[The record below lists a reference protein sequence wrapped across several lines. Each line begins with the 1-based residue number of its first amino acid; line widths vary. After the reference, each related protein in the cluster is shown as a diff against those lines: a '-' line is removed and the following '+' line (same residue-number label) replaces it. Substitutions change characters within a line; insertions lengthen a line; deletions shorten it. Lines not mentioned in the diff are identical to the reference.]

1 MEVNSHFKQIIP
13 YLMLQRGEGDDARV
27 LCYQRRTKH
36 TEKRL
41 GGLWSV
47 GFGGHIEPLD
57 RDDAQVET
65 NGMVM
70 ATALREM
77 EEETGLNP
85 GAGALSL
92 IGFINSDSED
102 VSSVHF
108 GVVFK
113 VDLDG
118 LADND
123 DQIMDLVSAQAE
135 PHQARWIPVNELKN
149 MTGPENGP
157 DGGSFEDWSRKQV
170 VQTKGNPNPDIV
182 VGIITVPVTNT
193 DSVVERQG
201 PFVHVD
207 HVHFVPD
214 IIGVKGHP
222 GILARRPGQTE
233 IERVVP
239 A

>member
-1 MEVNSHFKQIIP
+1 MRVILVVERKYLFPGLSPQGFMAPDAVDLENLTSHLFFAEREYMEINSHYKQIIP
-13 YLMLQRGEGDDARV
+13 YLMLQRGHGDDTRV
-27 LCYQRRTKH
+27 LCYQRRAKH

-57 RDDAQVET
+57 RDNDQVAT
-65 NGMVM
+65 NGMVL

-118 LADND
+118 LADTD
-123 DQIMDLVSAQAE
+123 DQILELVSAQAE
-135 PHQARWIPVNELKN
+135 PHQARWIPVKQLRQV
-149 MTGPENGP
+149 TAPGQGP
-157 DGGSFEDWSRKQV
+157 DEGSFEDWSR
-170 VQTKGNPNPDIV
+170 IA
-182 VGIITVPVTNT
+182 VT
-193 DSVVERQG
+193 G
-201 PFVHVD
+201 AF
-207 HVHFVPD
+207 
-214 IIGVKGHP
+214 G
-222 GILARRPGQTE
+222 
-233 IERVVP
+233 
-239 A
+239 

>member
-1 MEVNSHFKQIIP
+1 MEVNSHYKQIIP
-13 YLMLQRGEGDDARV
+13 YLMLQRGTGDDARV

-57 RDDAQVET
+57 RDDSTVAT
-65 NGMVM
+65 NGLVM

-118 LADND
+118 LSDTD
-123 DQIMDLVSAQAE
+123 DQIMELVSAQAE
-135 PHQARWIPVNELKN
+135 PHQARWIDVEDLKK
-149 MTGPENGP
+149 MREPGAAPE
-157 DGGSFEDWSRKQV
+157 GGSFEDWSRIAV
-170 VQTKGNPNPDIV
+170 AGAF
-182 VGIITVPVTNT
+182 G
-193 DSVVERQG
+193 G
-201 PFVHVD
+201 
-207 HVHFVPD
+207 
-214 IIGVKGHP
+214 
-222 GILARRPGQTE
+222 
-233 IERVVP
+233 
-239 A
+239 

>member
-1 MEVNSHFKQIIP
+1 MRVILVVERKHLFPGLSPQGFLPPGALDLDNLTNHLFFAERDYMEVNSHYKQIIP
-13 YLMLQRGEGDDARV
+13 YLMLQRGQGDDTRV

-57 RDDAQVET
+57 RDDDQVET

-77 EEETGLNP
+77 AEETGLNP

-113 VDLDG
+113 VGLDG

-123 DQIMDLVSAQAE
+123 QQIMELVSAQAE
-135 PHQARWIPVNELKN
+135 PHQARWIPVSELKN
-149 MTGPENGP
+149 MTGPGNGP
-157 DGGSFEDWSRKQV
+157 DGGSFEDWSR
-170 VQTKGNPNPDIV
+170 IA
-182 VGIITVPVTNT
+182 
-193 DSVVERQG
+193 
-201 PFVHVD
+201 VD
-207 HVHFVPD
+207 GAF
-214 IIGVKGHP
+214 G
-222 GILARRPGQTE
+222 
-233 IERVVP
+233 
-239 A
+239 

>member
-1 MEVNSHFKQIIP
+1 MTLRVILVVERKHLFPGLSPQGFLATAAVDLDDLTSHLFFAERDYMEVNSHYKQIIP

-36 TEKRL
+36 TETRL

-57 RDDAQVET
+57 RDDSTVEA
-65 NGMVM
+65 NGLVM

-85 GAGALSL
+85 GTGALSL

-123 DQIMDLVSAQAE
+123 QQIMDLVSAQAE
-135 PHQARWIPVNELKN
+135 PHQARWIAVNELKN
-149 MTGPENGP
+149 MTGPEKGP
-157 DGGSFEDWSRKQV
+157 DGGSFEDWSRIAV
-170 VQTKGNPNPDIV
+170 AGAF
-182 VGIITVPVTNT
+182 G
-193 DSVVERQG
+193 
-201 PFVHVD
+201 
-207 HVHFVPD
+207 
-214 IIGVKGHP
+214 
-222 GILARRPGQTE
+222 
-233 IERVVP
+233 
-239 A
+239 

>member
-1 MEVNSHFKQIIP
+1 MRVILVVERKHLFPGLSPQGFLSPESVDLDDLTSHVFFAERDYMEVNSHYKQIIP
-13 YLMLQRGEGDDARV
+13 YLMLQRGTGDQTRV

-57 RDDAQVET
+57 RDQDTVAT
-65 NGMVM
+65 NGLVM
-70 ATALREM
+70 ATAMREM

-92 IGFINSDSED
+92 IGFINSDGED

-118 LADND
+118 LSDSDA
-123 DQIMDLVSAQAE
+123 QIMELVSAQAE
-135 PHQARWIPVNELKN
+135 PHQARWIPVNELQGI
-149 MTGPENGP
+149 TGTGEGP
-157 DGGSFEDWSRKQV
+157 DGGSFEDWSRIAV
-170 VQTKGNPNPDIV
+170 AGSF
-182 VGIITVPVTNT
+182 G
-193 DSVVERQG
+193 
-201 PFVHVD
+201 
-207 HVHFVPD
+207 
-214 IIGVKGHP
+214 
-222 GILARRPGQTE
+222 
-233 IERVVP
+233 
-239 A
+239 

>member
-1 MEVNSHFKQIIP
+1 MRVILVVERKHLFPGLSPQGFLAPGALDLDNLTSHLFFAEREYMEVNSHYKQIIP
-13 YLMLQRGEGDDARV
+13 YLMLQRGKGDETRV

-57 RDDAQVET
+57 RDNDQVAA
-65 NGMVM
+65 NGMVT

-85 GAGALSL
+85 GAEALSL

-118 LADND
+118 LSDTD
-123 DQIMDLVSAQAE
+123 DQIMELVSAQAE
-135 PHQARWIPVNELKN
+135 PHQARWISLKELRKV
-149 MTGPENGP
+149 TAPGQGP
-157 DGGSFEDWSRKQV
+157 DGGSFEDWSR
-170 VQTKGNPNPDIV
+170 IA
-182 VGIITVPVTNT
+182 VT
-193 DSVVERQG
+193 G
-201 PFVHVD
+201 AF
-207 HVHFVPD
+207 
-214 IIGVKGHP
+214 G
-222 GILARRPGQTE
+222 
-233 IERVVP
+233 
-239 A
+239 

>member
-1 MEVNSHFKQIIP
+1 MRVILVVERKHLFPGLSPQGFLAPETVDLDDLTSHVFFAERDYMEVNSHYKQIIP
-13 YLMLQRGEGDDARV
+13 YLMLQRGEGDQTRV
-27 LCYQRRTKH
+27 LCYQRRKKH

-57 RDDAQVET
+57 RDDDTVAA
-65 NGMVM
+65 NGLVM

-108 GVVFK
+108 GAVFK

-118 LADND
+118 LPDND
-123 DQIMDLVSAQAE
+123 DQIMELVSAQAE
-135 PHQARWIPVNELKN
+135 PHQARWISVNELKN
-149 MTGPENGP
+149 MTGPEQGP
-157 DGGSFEDWSRKQV
+157 DGGSFEDWSRIAV
-170 VQTKGNPNPDIV
+170 A
-182 VGIITVPVTNT
+182 
-193 DSVVERQG
+193 
-201 PFVHVD
+201 
-207 HVHFVPD
+207 
-214 IIGVKGHP
+214 GVFG
-222 GILARRPGQTE
+222 
-233 IERVVP
+233 
-239 A
+239 